1 MIYHVCKKAEWEAAV
16 AAGRYAGSSQD
27 QADGF
32 IHFSGPDQVEASV
45 AKHRVGQDGLVLI
58 ACDEAKMEHGLKWEV
73 SRGGA
78 LFPHH
83 YGDLPLDS
91 VVRVSD
97 LPLGADGKHMF
108 PALRRPPTIDSF
120 AGPASLWQRF
130 LAFFVDG
137 LLIGIP
143 FMLLGYAFFPEAVA
157 LGDAGR
163 LIGLA
168 VITLYFGYCDSF
180 LGAGRSLGKRLLKI
194 EVKTRAGGFLSPA
207 KAALRAWVLYLPFLL
222 NGLVPGAESRPI
234 STVLSVGIFGL
245 LLSLLYLFLA
255 NRRTRQSL
263 HDLIVGAQVPRAGAL
278 PEQEPIWKGHFAAV
292 GLFLVLSASLPWLG
306 SFATSRAP
314 AGFSD
319 MVAMKTAVE
328 GIAGIRHATVSMVN
342 TVLQAKTGASPAQP
356 GSSIIVTVVA
366 DRIPGDPAALS
377 RAIQEAIFPGHEDF
391 VAEKPVL
398 IVVNYGFDFGIAK
411 AKKTFNTN
419 TSLAMW
425 KAGRPG

>member
-1 MIYHVCKKAEWEAAV
+1 MIYHVCKKAEWEAAL

-45 AKHRVGQDGLVLI
+45 AKHRAGQDGLVLI
-58 ACDEAKMEHGLKWEV
+58 ACDEAKMAPGLKWEV

-97 LPLGADGKHMF
+97 LPLGPDGKHLF
-108 PALRRPPTIDSF
+108 PSLRRPPTLDNF

-130 LAFFVDG
+130 LAFAIDG
-137 LLIGIP
+137 LLIGLP
-143 FMLLGYAFFPEAVA
+143 FAALGYAFFPAAVA

-168 VITLYFGYCDSF
+168 VVTVYFGYFDSS
-180 LGAGRSLGKRLLKI
+180 LGAGRSVGKRLIKI
-194 EVKTRAGGFLSPA
+194 EVMTSPGGSLTPA

-222 NGLVPGAESRPI
+222 NGVRPGAESRPV
-234 STVLSVGIFGL
+234 STVTSVCVLGLFLS
-245 LLSLLYLFLA
+245 SLYLFLA
-255 NRRTRQSL
+255 NRQTGQSL
-263 HDLIVGAQVPRAGAL
+263 HDLIADARVLRAGAA
-278 PEQEPIWKGHFAAV
+278 PERDKKIWQGHFVAV
-292 GLFLVLSASLPWLG
+292 ALFLGLAASLPWLA
-306 SFATSRAP
+306 SFATSKAP

-319 MVAMKTAVE
+319 MVAMKKSAE
-328 GIAGIRHATVSMVN
+328 GVAGVRQAAVSMVD
-342 TVLQAKTGASPAQP
+342 TTLKDTAAPSQAQP
-356 GSSIIVTVVA
+356 GSSIIVTVIA
-366 DRIPGDPAALS
+366 DRVPEDQAKLTS
-377 RAIQEAIFPGHEDF
+377 AIQDAIFPGHEDF
-391 VAEKPVL
+391 AAGKPVL
-398 IVVNYGFDFGIAK
+398 IVVKYGFDFGIARANK
-411 AKKTFNTN
+411 SFNAN

-425 KAGRPG
+425 RAGR